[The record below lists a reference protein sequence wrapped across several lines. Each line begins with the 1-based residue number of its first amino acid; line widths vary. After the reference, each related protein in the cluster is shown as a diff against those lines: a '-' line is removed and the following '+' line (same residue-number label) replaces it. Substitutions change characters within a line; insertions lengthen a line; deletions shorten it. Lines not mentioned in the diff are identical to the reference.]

1 METETVKDHN
11 LLVPAKAAAKELKVH
26 YNTLL
31 RRIERGKIKALRLG
45 WSLYIHRE
53 ELDRALIAYRVN

>member
-1 METETVKDHN
+1 MEMETVKDHN

-53 ELDRALIAYRVN
+53 ELDRALITYRVN

>member
-1 METETVKDHN
+1 MEMETVKDHN
-11 LLVPAKAAAKELKVH
+11 LLIPAKAAAKELGVH

-45 WSLYIHRE
+45 WCVYIHRE
-53 ELDRALIAYRVN
+53 ELDRVRQVYKVS